1 MKVCVLFLFYFFFM
15 KLNLVSE
22 AEISQLR
29 DIVAGAER
37 VLVLGHTNPDGDAIG
52 STLTWA
58 EYMRQQGKEAT
69 VVVPDMFPDFLHWM
83 PGSETI
89 VRYDKRPELVEKL
102 FAECD
107 TIFCLDF
114 NVPSRVTEALGEILV
129 KAPGKKVLID
139 HHLDPK
145 VPTVLT
151 ISRPEMSSTSEMVF
165 RLIYQLGGYEK
176 MTHKMAVTAYC
187 GMMTDTGGFTFN
199 SSRPEI
205 FYVISLLLE
214 KGIDKDKIYR
224 NVFNNFSDYRLR
236 LVGYVLYEKLRILT
250 PLRASYYIL
259 TKQDLKRFH
268 YLKGDAEGLVNMP
281 LQLKGHRLSIS
292 LREDTDKQNTI
303 WVSLRSVDDFP
314 CNEMAAQF
322 FNGGGHKN
330 ASGGRLYCSVEEAE
344 EIVKKAVKAFAH
356 LL

>member
-1 MKVCVLFLFYFFFM
+1 
-15 KLNLVSE
+15 
-22 AEISQLR
+22 
-29 DIVAGAER
+29 
-37 VLVLGHTNPDGDAIG
+37 
-52 STLTWA
+52 
-58 EYMRQQGKEAT
+58 
-69 VVVPDMFPDFLHWM
+69 
-83 PGSETI
+83 
-89 VRYDKRPELVEKL
+89 
-102 FAECD
+102 
-107 TIFCLDF
+107 
-114 NVPSRVTEALGEILV
+114 
-129 KAPGKKVLID
+129 
-139 HHLDPK
+139 
-145 VPTVLT
+145 
-151 ISRPEMSSTSEMVF
+151 
-165 RLIYQLGGYEK
+165 
-176 MTHKMAVTAYC
+176 
-187 GMMTDTGGFTFN
+187 
-199 SSRPEI
+199 
-205 FYVISLLLE
+205 
-214 KGIDKDKIYR
+214 
-224 NVFNNFSDYRLR
+224 
-236 LVGYVLYEKLRILT
+236 VGYVLYEKLRILT

>member
-1 MKVCVLFLFYFFFM
+1 M

-29 DIVAGAER
+29 DIVAEAER

-69 VVVPDMFPDFLHWM
+69 VVVPDMFPDFLHWL

-114 NVPSRVTEALGEILV
+114 NVPSRITETLGEMLV

-139 HHLDPK
+139 HHLDPD

-165 RLIYQLGGYEK
+165 RLIYQLGGYEM

-205 FYVISLLLE
+205 FYIISLLLE

-250 PLRASYYIL
+250 
-259 TKQDLKRFH
+259 
-268 YLKGDAEGLVNMP
+268 
-281 LQLKGHRLSIS
+281 IS

-344 EIVKKAVKAFAH
+344 KIVKKAVKAFAE

>member
-1 MKVCVLFLFYFFFM
+1 MKGWVLFLFYFFFM

-69 VVVPDMFPDFLHWM
+69 VVVPDMFPDFLHWL

-89 VRYDKRPELVEKL
+89 VRYDKRPEQVEKL

-114 NVPSRVTEALGEILV
+114 NVPSRITEALGEILV

-139 HHLDPK
+139 HHLDPD
-145 VPTVLT
+145 VPTVQT

-205 FYVISLLLE
+205 FYIISLLLE
-214 KGIDKDKIYR
+214 KGIDKDKIPMQMGTGMNLQYL
-224 NVFNNFSDYRLR
+224 FSRAP
-236 LVGYVLYEKLRILT
+236 IL
-250 PLRASYYIL
+250 ASSANSSL
-259 TKQDLKRFH
+259 SASRKR
-268 YLKGDAEGLVNMP
+268 VMVVP
-281 LQLKGHRLSIS
+281 RSVRSIS
-292 LREDTDKQNTI
+292 
-303 WVSLRSVDDFP
+303 F
-314 CNEMAAQF
+314 
-322 FNGGGHKN
+322 
-330 ASGGRLYCSVEEAE
+330 
-344 EIVKKAVKAFAH
+344 IV
-356 LL
+356 

>member
-1 MKVCVLFLFYFFFM
+1 M

-29 DIVAGAER
+29 DIVAEAER

-139 HHLDPK
+139 HHLGPE
-145 VPTVLT
+145 VPAV
-151 ISRPEMSSTSEMVF
+151 SERP
-165 RLIYQLGGYEK
+165 I
-176 MTHKMAVTAYC
+176 
-187 GMMTDTGGFTFN
+187 
-199 SSRPEI
+199 P
-205 FYVISLLLE
+205 
-214 KGIDKDKIYR
+214 
-224 NVFNNFSDYRLR
+224 DYRYAVGDGDGGEALAARKRSR
-236 LVGYVLYEKLRILT
+236 LDH
-250 PLRASYYIL
+250 SY
-259 TKQDLKRFH
+259 
-268 YLKGDAEGLVNMP
+268 
-281 LQLKGHRLSIS
+281 
-292 LREDTDKQNTI
+292 
-303 WVSLRSVDDFP
+303 
-314 CNEMAAQF
+314 AARDI
-322 FNGGGHKN
+322 H
-330 ASGGRLYCSVEEAE
+330 
-344 EIVKKAVKAFAH
+344 
-356 LL
+356 

>member
-1 MKVCVLFLFYFFFM
+1 MNI
-15 KLNLVSE
+15 NLVSE
-22 AEISQLR
+22 ADISQLR
-29 DIVAGAER
+29 DIVAEAER
-37 VLVLGHTNPDGDAIG
+37 VLILGHTNPDGDAIG

-69 VVVPDMFPDFLHWM
+69 VVVPDMFPDFLHWL

-114 NVPSRVTEALGEILV
+114 NLPSRITETLGEKLV
-129 KAPGKKVLID
+129 NAQGKKVLID
-139 HHLDPK
+139 HHLDPE
-145 VPTVLT
+145 VPVALT

-165 RLIYQLGGYEK
+165 RLIYQMGGYGN
-176 MTHKMAVTAYC
+176 MTHKMAVTTYC

-292 LREDTDKQNTI
+292 LREDTDKQNVI

-330 ASGGRLYCSVEEAE
+330 ASGGRLYCSVDEAE
-344 EIVKKAVKAFAH
+344 KIVQKAVKAFAD